1 MVDAGES
8 EACCARLG
16 PRVGGR
22 VAPGYPSGVSS
33 LRFLA
38 SRRWVLLLLVVLGL
52 TYLAWVLGQ
61 WQFSRLD
68 DRREHNTIVERNEGA
83 AATPVAEVLAAG
95 RPVAEDDEWRLVTAT
110 GTYAADDTVIV
121 RYRTRDGVA
130 GIDVVVPLVTP
141 DGTALLVDRGW
152 LRTDNRGLS
161 DVDVPPPPAGEV
173 TVEGYVRRDATGD
186 SAAVDDRSTRAISS
200 AEIGPALDREVYG
213 GFVDLHAED
222 PPAARAPGARA
233 PPGPRRGTALLLR
246 PAVVVLRP
254 AGGRW
259 LPLPGVRRVAQGRA
273 CSERPQHP
281 AVDREHHAGQER
293 RRG

>member
-1 MVDAGES
+1 M
-8 EACCARLG
+8 
-16 PRVGGR
+16 
-22 VAPGYPSGVSS
+22 SS

-68 DRREHNTIVERNEGA
+68 DRRERNTIVERNEGA

-130 GIDVVVPLVTP
+130 GIDVVVPLVTT

-186 SAAVDDRSTRAISS
+186 STAVDDRSTRAISS

-222 PPAARAPGARA
+222 PPAAEPLEPAPLPDLGEGPHFFYGLQWWFFGLLAVGGFLYLAYDEWRKAGVLRATAASRRRPGASRRSGTTPRVRA
-233 PPGPRRGTALLLR
+233 GTPRPGRTPRARRSA
-246 PAVVVLRP
+246 P
-254 AGGRW
+254 AGS
-259 LPLPGVRRVAQGRA
+259 A
-273 CSERPQHP
+273 
-281 AVDREHHAGQER
+281 
-293 RRG
+293 

>member
-1 MVDAGES
+1 M
-8 EACCARLG
+8 
-16 PRVGGR
+16 
-22 VAPGYPSGVSS
+22 SS

-68 DRREHNTIVERNEGA
+68 DRRERNTIVERNEGA
-83 AATPVAEVLAAG
+83 AATPVADVLAAG

-130 GIDVVVPLVTP
+130 GIDVVVPLVTA

-161 DVDVPPPPAGEV
+161 EVDVPPPPAGEV

-186 SAAVDDRSTRAISS
+186 STAVDDRSTRAISS
-200 AEIGPALDREVYG
+200 ARDRSGARPRGLRRVRRPPRG
-213 GFVDLHAED
+213 GSTGR
-222 PPAARAPGARA
+222 RAPGAGA
-233 PPGPRRGTALLLR
+233 APGPRRGTALLLR

-254 AGGRW
+254 ARRRW
-259 LPLPGVRRVAQGRA
+259 LPLPGVRRVAQGQRVA
-273 CSERPQHP
+273 RQSDRSIPPSTGSITPVRNDAAGESRNAAARPNSSGSP
-281 AVDREHHAGQER
+281 
-293 RRG
+293 